1 MNAAGP
7 NKIFFETTS
16 ITITDT
22 RFDTGRDSFPIR
34 KISGV
39 RVESGKRHTRT
50 GISLVVAGLAALLS
64 GMLGNVAVLIVLGAA
79 FTVGGAML
87 CVARVNR
94 TLVITTRGRDVRALT
109 SKDSALIQAVTSALQ
124 EAIADRGV

>member
-1 MNAAGP
+1 MNAASP
-7 NKIFFETTS
+7 NKLFFETTS

-79 FTVGGAML
+79 FTVGGAIL

-94 TLVITTRGRDVRALT
+94 TLVITTRGRDV
-109 SKDSALIQAVTSALQ
+109 SPD
-124 EAIADRGV
+124 E